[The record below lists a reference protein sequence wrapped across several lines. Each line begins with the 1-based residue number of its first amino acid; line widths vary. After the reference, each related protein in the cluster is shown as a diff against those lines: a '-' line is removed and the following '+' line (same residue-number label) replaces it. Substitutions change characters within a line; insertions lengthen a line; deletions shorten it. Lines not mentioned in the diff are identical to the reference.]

1 MRRLSLGLT
10 VAFLF
15 LCTSS
20 KAQELLYDLEVL
32 SYFDN
37 REYKV
42 DFQRPQTILGM
53 RIAPELGL
61 GMTDENQG
69 NHKLMLG
76 LNYIQPLGKGIE
88 EALVKPTVYYRYVNN
103 RFRVNLGAV
112 PFSYLI
118 ESLPDY
124 LMYDSL
130 VYMHPNMQGGLFQYV
145 APRGYVEFLCDWR
158 SAQSLERY
166 EAFRLI
172 LQARYQQEF
181 LFGGG
186 RIQLNHLAN
195 RARPAPRTGVSDD
208 LIVHP
213 YLGLDLS
220 QLLPLDSIA
229 IQTGYIV
236 GYQRDRSVLEGI
248 HLPQAFYM
256 EFFARWKRF
265 GLKNVLYAGDNL
277 FPLYPVKGN
286 LLNQGDPFYQAG
298 FYNRTDAFVYLIST
312 KRASCYLSFNFH
324 YTRQGGLNHQQQLV
338 LRFNP
343 GNILPIEKSMTAL
356 GK

>member
-1 MRRLSLGLT
+1 MRRVALWLTAVFLLLGT
-10 VAFLF
+10 G
-15 LCTSS
+15 S
-20 KAQELLYDLEVL
+20 KAQELLYDLELL

-61 GMTDENQG
+61 GTADEKAG
-69 NHKLMLG
+69 SHKLMLG
-76 LNYIQPLGKGIE
+76 LNYIQPLGVGIK
-88 EALVKPTVYYRYVNN
+88 EALVVPTVYYRYVHN

-112 PFSYLI
+112 PYSYLT

-130 VYMHPNMQGGLFQYV
+130 AYVHPNMQGGLFQYV
-145 APRGYVEFLCDWR
+145 APRGYAEFLCDWR

-172 LQARYQQEF
+172 IQARYQRGV

-186 RIQLNHLAN
+186 RAQLNHLAN

-213 YLGLDLS
+213 YLGLDFS
-220 QLLPLDSIA
+220 RKLLLDSLSLQA
-229 IQTGYIV
+229 GYLF
-236 GYQRDRSVLEGI
+236 GYQRDRSADQGTY
-248 HLPQAFYM
+248 LPRAFYL
-256 EFFARWKRF
+256 ELFARWKRI

-277 FPLYPVKGN
+277 LPLYPVKGN

-312 KRASCYLSFNFH
+312 KRVNCYLSFNFH

-343 GNILPIEKSMTAL
+343 GNMLPVEKSMSVL

>member
-1 MRRLSLGLT
+1 MRRFSLYLT
-10 VAFLF
+10 VVFL
-15 LCTSS
+15 LLGTNL
-20 KAQELLYDLEVL
+20 KAQEFLYDLEVL

-42 DFQRPQTILGM
+42 DFQRPQTLLGI
-53 RIAPELGL
+53 RVAPELGL
-61 GMTDENQG
+61 GMPDEKQG
-69 NHKLMLG
+69 SHKLMLG
-76 LNYIQPLGKGIE
+76 LNYIQPLGTGID

-112 PFSYLI
+112 PYSYLT

-130 VYMHPNMQGGLFQYV
+130 VYVHPNMQGGLFQYL

-172 LQARYQQEF
+172 MQARYQQGL

-186 RIQLNHLAN
+186 RVQLNHLAN
-195 RARPAPRTGVSDD
+195 RSRPAPRTGVSDD

-213 YLGLDLS
+213 YLGLDFS
-220 QLLPLDSIA
+220 QALPFDSISL
-229 IQTGYIV
+229 QTGYIF
-236 GYQRDRSVLEGI
+236 GYQRNRSIEEGTY
-248 HLPQAFYM
+248 LPRAFYM
-256 EFFARWKRF
+256 EIFARWKGF

-277 FPLYPVKGN
+277 FPLYPDKGK

-312 KRASCYLSFNFH
+312 QRVNCYLSFNFH

-343 GNILPIEKSMTAL
+343 GNIRPIEKSRTVL